1 MKYYLTN
8 NNNIILVWH
17 LAINE
22 HNPNSDKIISGQI
35 NDLKHSGILDHSIL
49 YISLM
54 CENNIVV
61 NNYYHSLKR
70 DFINNNV
77 VIITHSKNLYEYQA
91 IKLMHVL
98 SYFYSKSIFLYFHT
112 KGMFFNNFP
121 QDLNSDK
128 RHTYENALTKY
139 TIYPYKTILN
149 IFNNNSHIN
158 KIGLFPTPDPYSF
171 IWFNFFWIRASYLQF
186 CNEPEKPSHINNPNI
201 RYTYETWIRNE
212 YIGKYK
218 INKIN
223 EYGDTYSLIS
233 KSNKICEFPLIDDI
247 GIYLKEFPIE
257 YDEEYLNNIKLK
269 HNPNEIK

>member
-1 MKYYLTN
+1 MKYYLT

-91 IKLMHVL
+91 IKLMHV
-98 SYFYSKSIFLYFHT
+98 FIIFLFKIYF
-112 KGMFFNNFP
+112 FVFP
-121 QDLNSDK
+121 HK
-128 RHTYENALTKY
+128 RYV
-139 TIYPYKTILN
+139 
-149 IFNNNSHIN
+149 F
-158 KIGLFPTPDPYSF
+158 
-171 IWFNFFWIRASYLQF
+171 
-186 CNEPEKPSHINNPNI
+186 
-201 RYTYETWIRNE
+201 
-212 YIGKYK
+212 
-218 INKIN
+218 
-223 EYGDTYSLIS
+223 
-233 KSNKICEFPLIDDI
+233 
-247 GIYLKEFPIE
+247 
-257 YDEEYLNNIKLK
+257 
-269 HNPNEIK
+269 